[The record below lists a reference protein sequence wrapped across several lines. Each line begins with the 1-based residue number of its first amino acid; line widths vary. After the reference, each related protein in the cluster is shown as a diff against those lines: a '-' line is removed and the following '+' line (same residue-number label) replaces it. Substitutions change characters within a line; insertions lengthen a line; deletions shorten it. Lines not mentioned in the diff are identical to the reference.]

1 MAGAPVRPS
10 EQRGETVTPTGAALL
25 TTLASFHRPTMNVE
39 RVGYGLGTRDPAGVP
54 NVVALWLGEGGP
66 ADREGLVLLETNID
80 DMNPQVYGHVQ
91 EMLLE
96 LGALDVW
103 LSPIQMKKGRPGVL
117 LSVLTSDTLER
128 KAVDILLRET
138 TTLGIRTRR
147 VSRHAA
153 RREVRE
159 VETSLGRVPVK
170 VKYLEGRPVAAAPEY
185 EACRALARARGLPL
199 QTVLRVVEAEARG
212 LLQE

>member
-1 MAGAPVRPS
+1 MGW
-10 EQRGETVTPTGAALL
+10 AA
-25 TTLASFHRPTMNVE
+25 
-39 RVGYGLGTRDPAGVP
+39 RDPAGVP
-54 NVVALWLGEGGP
+54 NVVALWLGEEVP

-103 LSPIQMKKGRPGVL
+103 LTPIQMKKGRPGVL
-117 LSVLTSDTLER
+117 LSVLTSDSLER
-128 KAVDILLRET
+128 EAVDILLRET

-147 VSRHAA
+147 VSRHVAQ
-153 RREVRE
+153 REVRE

-185 EACRALARARGLPL
+185 EACRALARAQGIPL
-199 QTVLRVVEAEARG
+199 QTVLREVEAQARS
-212 LLQE
+212 LLLG